1 MDISNKIFKDGCI
14 VFGISCYVIQIRVS
28 FKLYKLY
35 TLILIFHNYSKR
47 EIYSRAYCIR
57 ESSECRLNERRANRS
72 DVTGM
77 QRLLISISDD
87 NNVRGNNKLHLPF
100 KVSSKYVF

>member
-1 MDISNKIFKDGCI
+1 MDALFSEYLATLFKYG
-14 VFGISCYVIQIRVS
+14 SKYVIQI
-28 FKLYKLY
+28 
-35 TLILIFHNYSKR
+35 IIQIIFHNYSKR